1 MKIFLIR
8 HGETLENI
16 GTLLMGRTDGEL
28 SQLGIEQAKKT
39 GQALKD
45 FNINYIYSSPLK
57 RCLDT
62 ANLIN
67 ESIKSPLKTHG
78 LLMERDFGFYTN
90 ASAKEVNFDELDLD
104 SEENKKAGVES
115 LENIRMRIVNFISLI
130 LKEHKEH
137 NIIIVTHD
145 NPIRL
150 FLGEFL
156 NKTYQEILKEY
167 KVHNCS
173 INIFEVSNKQEYKM
187 ILLDDISHLK

>member
-28 SQLGIEQAKKT
+28 SQLGIKQAKKT
-39 GQALKD
+39 GDALKD
-45 FNINYIYSSPLK
+45 FEINYIYSSPLK

-67 ESIKSPLKTHG
+67 ETIKSPLEKHE
-78 LLMERDFGFYTN
+78 LLIERDFGAYTN

-104 SEENKKAGVES
+104 SEENKQAGVES
-115 LENIRMRIVNFISLI
+115 LESIRMRIVNFLSLI
-130 LKEHKEH
+130 TKEHKDQ
-137 NIIIVTHD
+137 NIVIVTHN

-173 INIFEVSNKQEYKM
+173 INIFETSDSKEYKM
-187 ILLDDISHLK
+187 ILLDDTSHLK